1 MQATKRKASMVEQ
14 EEAAVLKAKA
24 AQIRAKELST
34 LLDVQS
40 RLPEGSTARQKIDER
55 LAKLLEEM

>member
-1 MQATKRKASMVEQ
+1 MVEQ